1 MKLIIWPSRPDVSA
15 SACELK
21 VRNSIIFAKNSF
33 MLKSMTGYGRATAEI
48 LGTTFSAEIKT
59 LNSKQ
64 FDLMLR
70 IPSDFKEKEIEV
82 RKLLSQ
88 RLERGKVDCTITIG
102 GSEHI
107 EKTFINK
114 SLAVQ
119 YYTELIELQKT
130 LELQDQS
137 SMLSTLLKMPDVLMT
152 KSETPDEEQW
162 QQIYALIDQAIQN
175 CNQSRQG
182 EGEKLKSEF
191 AQHIQSI
198 LDLLEQISPFE
209 EERLQKIREKF
220 RKELEASFE
229 NDNIDENRYEQ
240 EIIYYIEKIDIT
252 EEKVRLKSH
261 CDYFLQTLGQGDS
274 CGKKLAF
281 IGQEIGR
288 EINTLGSKANHWN
301 IQRIVVLMKDELEK
315 IKEQLYNIL

>member
-1 MKLIIWPSRPDVSA
+1 
-15 SACELK
+15 
-21 VRNSIIFAKNSF
+21 

-48 LGTTFSAEIKT
+48 LETTFSAEIKT

-70 IPSDFKEKEIEV
+70 IPSDFKDKEIEV

-88 RLERGKVDCTITIG
+88 KLERGKVDCTITIG
-102 GSEHI
+102 GNEHI
-107 EKTFINK
+107 ERVFINK
-114 SLAVQ
+114 SVAEN
-119 YYTELIELQKT
+119 YYAELLELQKS
-130 LELQDQS
+130 LGLQDQT
-137 SMLSTLLKMPDVLMT
+137 SMLSTLLKMPDVLQS

-162 QQIYALIDQAIQN
+162 QHIYALIDQAIEN
-175 CNQSRQG
+175 CNLSRQQ

-191 AQHIQSI
+191 EQHIQSI
-198 LDLLEQISPFE
+198 LDLLDQISPFE

-261 CDYFLQTLGQGDS
+261 CDYFLQTLGQGES

>member
-1 MKLIIWPSRPDVSA
+1 
-15 SACELK
+15 
-21 VRNSIIFAKNSF
+21 

-48 LGTTFSAEIKT
+48 LETTFSAEIKT

-70 IPSDFKEKEIEV
+70 IPSDFKDKEIEV

-88 RLERGKVDCTITIG
+88 KLERGKVDCTITIG
-102 GSEHI
+102 GNEHI
-107 EKTFINK
+107 EKVFINK
-114 SLAVQ
+114 SVAEN
-119 YYTELIELQKT
+119 YYAELLELQKS
-130 LELQDQS
+130 LGLQDQT
-137 SMLSTLLKMPDVLMT
+137 SMLSTLLKMPDVLQT

-162 QQIYALIDQAIQN
+162 QHIYALIDQAIEN
-175 CNQSRQG
+175 CNLSRQQ

-191 AQHIQSI
+191 EQHIQSI
-198 LDLLEQISPFE
+198 LDLLDQISPFE

-261 CDYFLQTLGQGDS
+261 CDYFLQTLGQGES

-315 IKEQLYNIL
+315 IKEQLFNIL

>member
-1 MKLIIWPSRPDVSA
+1 
-15 SACELK
+15 
-21 VRNSIIFAKNSF
+21 

-48 LGTTFSAEIKT
+48 LETTFSAEIKT

-70 IPSDFKEKEIEV
+70 IPSDFKDKEIEV

-88 RLERGKVDCTITIG
+88 KLERGKVDCTITIG

-107 EKTFINK
+107 GKTFINK
-114 SLAVQ
+114 SVAVQ
-119 YYTELIELQKT
+119 YYAELIELQKI
-130 LELQDQS
+130 LELQEQS

-162 QQIYALIDQAIQN
+162 QQIYALISQAIEN
-175 CNQSRQG
+175 CNQSRQE

-191 AQHIQSI
+191 EQHIQSI
-198 LDLLEQISPFE
+198 LDLLDQISPFE

-261 CDYFLQTLGQGDS
+261 CDYFLQTLGQGES

-315 IKEQLYNIL
+315 IKEQLFNIL